1 MAPTIGTCDQG
12 FGSASISCGS
22 GSSVLKTDADP
33 DPDTDPDPR
42 PEFLR
47 VKKYLKNFKH
57 FFSSIFTDMKKI
69 ENVFKKLP
77 VVFSL

>member
-1 MAPTIGTCDQG
+1 MIVDLKAMFLFWNADPDMKSLKQG

-22 GSSVLKTDADP
+22 GSRVLKTYADP

-47 VKKYLKNFKH
+47 VKKYLKISCT
-57 FFSSIFTDMKKI
+57 FFQAF
-69 ENVFKKLP
+69 LQ
-77 VVFSL
+77 L